1 MLVPEISLTPQT
13 VERFKSRFA
22 ETQDTVAVL
31 HSHLS
36 EGERHDEWHKI
47 QSGRAR
53 IVIGARSAVFA
64 PLENL
69 GLIVVDEEHETSYK
83 QEEAP
88 RYHARDV
95 AVVRAKMEQ
104 CVVLLGTATPSLES
118 YHNAVQREISAAE
131 PDPARGRLPDA
142 ADADRRSA
150 AGAAERKSRR
160 HPLRTTAHGDHRPA
174 RETRADHPVSQ
185 SPRLL
190 DLAALQ
196 RLRRS
201 AELPELQRR
210 AHLPSRRGAV
220 DLPFLRTHRGRA
232 EEMSGLLAG
241 RADLF
246 RLRHGKSGG
255 ERRAAFPDARSCAG
269 WMPIR

>member
-1 MLVPEISLTPQT
+1 MNGTRSKP
-13 VERFKSRFA
+13 
-22 ETQDTVAVL
+22 
-31 HSHLS
+31 
-36 EGERHDEWHKI
+36 
-47 QSGRAR
+47 GRAR
-53 IVIGARSAVFA
+53 IVVGARSAVFA

-118 YHNAVQREISAAE
+118 YHNAVQEKYRLLNLTQRVDDCQMPLMRIVDLRLERRKAK
-131 PDPARGRLPDA
+131 GRRD
-142 ADADRRSA
+142 SF
-150 AGAAERKSRR
+150 RKI
-160 HPLRTTAHGDHRPA
+160 AHRDHRPA
-174 RETRADHPVSQ
+174 RETRANHPVPE

-190 DLAALQ
+190 HLAPLQ
-196 RLRRS
+196 QLRRS
-201 AELPELQRR
+201 ARLPELQRR

-220 DLPFLRTHRGRA
+220 ELPSVRAHRGRA
-232 EEMSGLLAG
+232 EEMSGLFAG

-246 RLRHGKSGG
+246 RIRHRKSGG
-255 ERRAAFPDARSCAG
+255 ERHAAFPDRRSCAG